1 MKRSVLKRFDIQ
13 DDNDLRVPCAF
24 KQKNS
29 EHKKHFHYTFFVIS
43 FLLMFCIK
51 GFSQSSVEDS
61 LASLS
66 AIAVTEGNIKEHIR
80 ILYELDGLYKNT
92 SQWQKYDSIS
102 QLLIEIGEKYDNFE
116 VLAEAFNSLG
126 IANSIRGKN
135 SDALHWFK
143 KALEINMAQKD
154 SESVSNS
161 YENIAKVYEERSM
174 YDSAVIYQLKSIEI
188 REKLN
193 LSRLF
198 NNYVGLSIIYSSLG
212 DNVNKY
218 RYLEK
223 CRQFLLNNKSTDYSQ
238 YAILHNIIGGFYNDD
253 GNVDSMLY
261 HYQKTYDYA
270 ELGGWKHGMVV
281 ALGNLAETYFAQG
294 DYHKS
299 LTQRKQVL
307 AMSFEIEDMVGII
320 EEYAYIGIIFQKLG
334 LLDSAAFYT
343 QKSLNLAQ
351 KHQYT
356 NEERNANNYL
366 AEIAELSGNHAMA
379 LQYYKQYIR
388 LHDSLFNL
396 EREANTNELITKYET
411 KKKEQ
416 QIELLLA
423 VNTIKNQ
430 RLRLGIVILI
440 FIIALLGFVVVLYIQ
455 KRRRSKLM
463 ESELQQKLSR
473 VQMNPHFVYNA
484 LASIQTYMYA
494 NDGASAARFLGKFA
508 GLNRAVLEH
517 SMVEKVSL
525 DEELTM
531 LRNYLEIEQLRL
543 GTSFEYC
550 IDYHKDLELDFIFIP
565 PLLIQPFV
573 ENAIKHGVK
582 DLDRQGKIT
591 LIVEDLGKFV
601 KIIVQDNG
609 HGIDFTRKENTSH
622 RSRAMEIVQK
632 RLQMLRKRYKGLP
645 EIVFQSLSE
654 ENKTGTRV
662 VVYLPIIVN

>member
-1 MKRSVLKRFDIQ
+1 MKHCHYLVLAFLSFSVIGYAQNVL
-13 DDNDLRVPCAF
+13 
-24 KQKNS
+24 
-29 EHKKHFHYTFFVIS
+29 
-43 FLLMFCIK
+43 
-51 GFSQSSVEDS
+51 EDS
-61 LASLS
+61 LIAIDK
-66 AIAVTEGNIKEHIR
+66 IAVAEGNVKEHIR
-80 ILYELDGLYKNT
+80 ILYELDGIYKNT
-92 SQWQKYDSIS
+92 SQWQKYDSVS
-102 QLLIEIGEKYDNFE
+102 KLLIEIGEKYDNHE
-116 VLAEAFNSLG
+116 VLAEAYNSLG
-126 IANSIRGKN
+126 IANSIRGRN
-135 SDALHWFK
+135 LDALNWFE
-143 KALEINMAQKD
+143 KALEINIAQKD

-161 YENIAKVYEERSM
+161 FENIAKVYEERSI
-174 YDSAVIYQLKSIEI
+174 YDSAIIYQLKSIEI

-238 YAILHNIIGGFYNDD
+238 YAILHNIIGGFYNDE
-253 GNVDSMLY
+253 GNVDSMLF
-261 HYQKTYDYA
+261 HYQKTYDYS
-270 ELGGWKHGMVV
+270 ELAGWKQGMVV
-281 ALGNLAETYFAQG
+281 ALGNIAETYFEKG
-294 DYHKS
+294 DYRKS
-299 LTQRKQVL
+299 LNERKQVL
-307 AMSFEIEDMVGII
+307 ALSIEIEDMQGTID
-320 EEYAYIGIIFQKLG
+320 EYGYISRIYKELG
-334 LLDSAAFYT
+334 KLDSAYFYGK
-343 QKSLNLAQ
+343 QSLKLA
-351 KHQYT
+351 KEHKYT
-356 NEERNANNYL
+356 NEERNANEFL
-366 AEIAELSGNHAMA
+366 AEIAEMSGNKTEA
-379 LQYYKQYIR
+379 LQYYKQYIL

-396 EREANTNELITKYET
+396 EREAKTNELITKYET
-411 KKKEQ
+411 EKKEQ
-416 QIELLLA
+416 QIELLSA
-423 VNTIKNQ
+423 ENIIKNQ

-440 FIIALLGFVVVLYIQ
+440 FTIALLVLVVVLYIQ
-455 KRRRSKLM
+455 KRRRSRLM

-543 GTSFEYC
+543 GKSFEFS
-550 IDYHKDLELDFIFIP
+550 IDYHNDLELDFIFIP

-582 DLDRQGKIT
+582 DLDRQGIIT

-609 HGIDFTRKENTSH
+609 HGIDFTRKENTHH

-654 ENKTGTRV
+654 ENQNGTRV
-662 VVYLPIIVN
+662 VVYLPVIVN

>member
-161 YENIAKVYEERSM
+161 FENIAKVYEERSM

-212 DNVNKY
+212 DKVNKC

-238 YAILHNIIGGFYNDD
+238 YAILH
-253 GNVDSMLY
+253 
-261 HYQKTYDYA
+261 
-270 ELGGWKHGMVV
+270 
-281 ALGNLAETYFAQG
+281 
-294 DYHKS
+294 
-299 LTQRKQVL
+299 
-307 AMSFEIEDMVGII
+307 
-320 EEYAYIGIIFQKLG
+320 
-334 LLDSAAFYT
+334 
-343 QKSLNLAQ
+343 
-351 KHQYT
+351 
-356 NEERNANNYL
+356 
-366 AEIAELSGNHAMA
+366 
-379 LQYYKQYIR
+379 
-388 LHDSLFNL
+388 
-396 EREANTNELITKYET
+396 
-411 KKKEQ
+411 
-416 QIELLLA
+416 
-423 VNTIKNQ
+423 
-430 RLRLGIVILI
+430 
-440 FIIALLGFVVVLYIQ
+440 
-455 KRRRSKLM
+455 
-463 ESELQQKLSR
+463 
-473 VQMNPHFVYNA
+473 
-484 LASIQTYMYA
+484 
-494 NDGASAARFLGKFA
+494 
-508 GLNRAVLEH
+508 
-517 SMVEKVSL
+517 
-525 DEELTM
+525 
-531 LRNYLEIEQLRL
+531 
-543 GTSFEYC
+543 
-550 IDYHKDLELDFIFIP
+550 
-565 PLLIQPFV
+565 
-573 ENAIKHGVK
+573 
-582 DLDRQGKIT
+582 
-591 LIVEDLGKFV
+591 
-601 KIIVQDNG
+601 
-609 HGIDFTRKENTSH
+609 
-622 RSRAMEIVQK
+622 
-632 RLQMLRKRYKGLP
+632 
-645 EIVFQSLSE
+645 
-654 ENKTGTRV
+654 
-662 VVYLPIIVN
+662 